1 MKLIRKRVA
10 ALSPHIFADITAMP
24 NRASPVRRSTAV
36 PFSPPDLDEGRASK
50 ASFLRMVS
58 HELRTPLNSIIGFSE
73 LMSSEPYGPLGA
85 PEYREYAGIIH
96 ESGQR
101 LLTLVN
107 QIVDVVRLQDGVAQ
121 LDLTPQRVDHAIDD
135 ALESVGSEA
144 RARAETIDVEW
155 TPEPLW
161 VQADA
166 QGLRV
171 ILSNLLQNAVAFSP
185 EGALTTVRCAR
196 RADRVRIEIED
207 HAGGVAL
214 EDIPRLLRPFE
225 QGENALTRHT
235 DGAGLGL
242 TIVRLLCE
250 AMGGSL
256 VLDSRPGV
264 GLTTVVELP
273 AAEPPAARPTV
284 AGSLDPA

>member
-1 MKLIRKRVA
+1 MT
-10 ALSPHIFADITAMP
+10 P
-24 NRASPVRRSTAV
+24 RASPVRRSTAV

-73 LMSSEPYGPLGA
+73 LLGGEPYGPLGA
-85 PEYREYAGIIH
+85 PEYREYARIIH

-121 LDLTPQRVDHAIDD
+121 LELSPQRLDHAIDD
-135 ALESVGSEA
+135 ALDTVAAEA
-144 RARAETIDVEW
+144 RARAQTIDVKQ
-155 TPEPLW
+155 PLEPLW
-161 VQADA
+161 AMADP

-185 EGALTTVRCAR
+185 EGAVTTVRCAR
-196 RADRVRIEIED
+196 RGERVRIEIED
-207 HAGGVAL
+207 HGGGVAL

-225 QGENALTRHT
+225 QGENALIRHT

-250 AMGGSL
+250 AMEGSL

-273 AAEPPAARPTV
+273 AAAPPQAPSTV
-284 AGSLDPA
+284 AGGLGPA

>member
-1 MKLIRKRVA
+1 MN
-10 ALSPHIFADITAMP
+10 D
-24 NRASPVRRSTAV
+24 RASPVRRSTAV

-73 LMSSEPYGPLGA
+73 LLGGEPYGPLGA

-121 LDLTPQRVDHAIDD
+121 LELTPQRLDHAIDD
-135 ALESVGSEA
+135 ALETVAAEA
-144 RARAETIDVEW
+144 KARAETIEVDW
-155 TPEPLW
+155 PPEPLW
-161 VQADA
+161 VAADA

-185 EGALTTVRCAR
+185 EGARTAVRCAR
-196 RADRVRIEIED
+196 RGDRVRIEIED
-207 HAGGVAL
+207 HGGGVAL

-250 AMGGSL
+250 AMDGSL
-256 VLDSRPGV
+256 MLDSRPGV
-264 GLTTVVELP
+264 GLTTVVDLP
-273 AAEPPAARPTV
+273 AAEPPPPAPAV
-284 AGSLDPA
+284 AGEPWPA